1 MDTSMKLFNNIFN
14 QWLSY
19 KVLIPTLQAFRHRWV
34 EAMCLFAN
42 QPKYPGLLRIIS
54 HYNTNCYNIYQQD
67 AMQIAGPYD
76 FIRYI
81 QGYDEYDPDVLI
93 MNFETF
99 YPNDYSLLY
108 SYIES
113 RCAVKQE
120 YVQEGDKVVYQFGEF
135 VII

>member
-1 MDTSMKLFNNIFN
+1 
-14 QWLSY
+14 
-19 KVLIPTLQAFRHRWV
+19 
-34 EAMCLFAN
+34 
-42 QPKYPGLLRIIS
+42 
-54 HYNTNCYNIYQQD
+54 
-67 AMQIAGPYD
+67 MQIAGPYD